1 LSGIEKKSEAMITL
15 RSYVIDSLKRYWP
28 ENKDVISQLP
38 IPAQMPPQHVQI
50 PPAVRYIE
58 LPEWASEFGIKGEI
72 PVPEWAVVVSAEP
85 IWQQTDWLM
94 SIHWYLNS
102 VAERQY
108 EKENGSIH
116 SYSTRLKGWNS
127 DLWERA
133 WVNRIALFLRKWA
146 AITRNSDETVL
157 FGPLPDTE
165 ILLTHDVDA
174 VGKTIAI
181 RLKQTAFHFFNAI
194 KSTCNGNL
202 STGLKKARQGL
213 RFFFSNDNYWCF
225 ETIMGLEQ
233 QARKRSHF
241 NFSGGSCKHKRSL
254 QERVFDPSYDVL
266 DPRLKAIIR
275 ELKNG
280 GWTVGLHP
288 SYLAWKEADLIKA
301 EKKQLEKAVGVQVS
315 TCRQHWLRFSWQNT
329 WQAQQNVG
337 IKLDTTLGFNDRPGF
352 RNGAAL
358 QFQPWRE
365 SSAAPI
371 QLEAIPMVL
380 MDSHLYDYRDMSNDE
395 RKREIDRWLDEIKFV
410 RGQATIIW
418 HQRVMSSDYG
428 WGDGYCYLLKKAI

>member
-1 LSGIEKKSEAMITL
+1 MRGNSKETMKI
-15 RSYVIDSLKRYWP
+15 RSYVIESLNRYWP
-28 ENKDVISQLP
+28 VSNDAIAQLP
-38 IPAQMPPQHVQI
+38 IPVLTIPQEVQTPPVI
-50 PPAVRYIE
+50 SYVN
-58 LPEWASEFGIKGEI
+58 LPDWASIVGINGQI
-72 PVPEWAVVVSAEP
+72 PVPEWATTSCGEP
-85 IWQQTDWLM
+85 SWQQTDWLLT
-94 SIHWYLNS
+94 IHWYLNGL
-102 VAERQY
+102 AEQQY

-116 SYSTRLKGWNS
+116 SYSKHLKGWS
-127 DLWERA
+127 EDLWERA

-146 AITRNSDETVL
+146 AFENNSDEVKL

-165 ILLTHDVDA
+165 IILTHDVDA
-174 VGKTIAI
+174 VSKTIAI
-181 RLKQTAFHFFNAI
+181 RFKQAAFHFFNATRLI
-194 KSTCNGNL
+194 CKFNL
-202 STGLKKARQGL
+202 LSGFKKANQGL
-213 RFFFSNDNYWCF
+213 LFLFSNDNYWCF

-233 QARKRSHF
+233 HAGKRSHF

-301 EKKQLEKAVGVQVS
+301 EKKQLEKAVGVEVS
-315 TCRQHWLRFSWQNT
+315 SCRQHWLRFSWQNT

-358 QFQPWRE
+358 QFHPWRE
-365 SSAAPI
+365 SSAAPMK
-371 QLEAIPMVL
+371 LGAIPMVL
-380 MDSHLYDYRDMSNDE
+380 MDSHLYDYRDMSNDDRE
-395 RKREIDRWLDEIKFV
+395 REIDRWLDEIKFV

-428 WGDGYCYLLKKAI
+428 WGDGYCYLLKKVI